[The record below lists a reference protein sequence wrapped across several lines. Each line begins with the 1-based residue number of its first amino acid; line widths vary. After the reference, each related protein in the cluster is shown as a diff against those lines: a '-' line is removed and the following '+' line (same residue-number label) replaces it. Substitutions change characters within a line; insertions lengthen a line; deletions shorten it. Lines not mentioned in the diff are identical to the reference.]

1 MQIKYTAAEIWLLW
15 WVLLRYLRKFTNS
28 DIPSFATNESPKE
41 SVEFQFPATDG
52 DSKTRSFATD
62 ETLSEVILPPPV
74 HLSSAAIHK
83 GGNSPGETAGKGL
96 PWRDAGVGV

>member
-15 WVLLRYLRKFTNS
+15 WVLLRYLREFTNS
-28 DIPSFATNESPKE
+28 DIPSFAT
-41 SVEFQFPATDG
+41 
-52 DSKTRSFATD
+52 D
-62 ETLSEVILPPPV
+62 ETLYMESEVILPPLV